1 MLQKKSIT
9 CLTAMFAVLFA
20 GFIPI
25 ARSQTKKGEFIKIFD
40 GKTLNGWDADTAFW
54 RVENGIIVGQ
64 VLPGKPPKA
73 NTFLIWKGGQPADF
87 EFKAEYRISPEGNSG
102 VQYRS
107 EELKDIRYALKG
119 YQADIDGANQ
129 YTGQNYEER
138 GRGFLAMR
146 GQKVV
151 LKVNEKPVITGSLGS
166 SDSLKALIKPG
177 WNAIRIIAKGNKLQ
191 HYINGV
197 LMSETID
204 EDPVNSKASGLLGMQ
219 VHVMPKMKVEY
230 RNIYIKIAD
239 R

>member
-1 MLQKKSIT
+1 MLVMFIISIAQSCT
-9 CLTAMFAVLFA
+9 
-20 GFIPI
+20 
-25 ARSQTKKGEFIKIFD
+25 SQNKEEDLVKIFD
-40 GKTLNGWDADTAFW
+40 GKTLKGWDADTSFW
-54 RVENGIIVGQ
+54 RVENDIIVGQ
-64 VLPGKPPKA
+64 VFPGKPLKT

-119 YQADIDGANQ
+119 YQADIDGADQ

-151 LKVNEKPVITGSLGS
+151 LKANEKPVVTGSVGN
-166 SDSLKALIKPG
+166 SDSLKALIKKG
-177 WNAIRIIAKGNKLQ
+177 DWNEIHIIAKGNKMQ
-191 HYINGV
+191 HFINGV
-197 LMSETID
+197 LMSEAVD
-204 EDPVNSKASGLLGMQ
+204 EDTANSKSSGLLGMQ

-230 RNIYIKIAD
+230 RNILLKKL
-239 R
+239 

>member
-1 MLQKKSIT
+1 MLKTNKLTPSAIMLVMFMISIAQSCT
-9 CLTAMFAVLFA
+9 
-20 GFIPI
+20 
-25 ARSQTKKGEFIKIFD
+25 SQNKEEDLVKIFD
-40 GKTLNGWDADTAFW
+40 GKTLKGWDADTSFW
-54 RVENGIIVGQ
+54 RVENDIIVGQ
-64 VLPGKPPKA
+64 VFPGKPLNT

-119 YQADIDGANQ
+119 YQADIDGADQ

-151 LKVNEKPVITGSLGS
+151 LKANEKPVVTGSVGN
-166 SDSLKALIKPG
+166 SDSLKALIKSG
-177 WNAIRIIAKGNKLQ
+177 DWNEIRIIAKGNKMQ
-191 HYINGV
+191 HFINGV
-197 LMSETID
+197 LMSEAVD
-204 EDPVNSKASGLLGMQ
+204 EDTANSKSSGLLGMQ

-230 RNIYIKIAD
+230 RNILLKKL
-239 R
+239 